1 MNGRFILRRGNRDEA
16 EKPFWISYADLMT
29 ALMVLFLVVM
39 SVALLSLTRKVITI
53 TSPGENRAKEIATFC
68 QEIGGLKEKFP
79 NVVGTVDEKRCV
91 IDFGERARFEYKE
104 HQLSAQQARTLREFI
119 PSVLSI
125 SQNPVGEKWLKR
137 IVVEGYTD
145 RSGSYFYNLN
155 LSLKRSQRILC
166 VLLGKPEPD
175 EKHLS
180 DEERE
185 QIRRLFLVGGY
196 SYNSAKESAE
206 ESRRVE
212 LRFEFWGLD
221 ESRPTNNDV
230 PNGEFGTCKLD

>member
-1 MNGRFILRRGNRDEA
+1 MTGRFALKRGNKGEA

-39 SVALLSLTRKVITI
+39 SVALLALTKKIKVV
-53 TSPGENRAKEIATFC
+53 TSPGETRAAEIVTFC
-68 QEIGGLKEKFP
+68 QEVGGLKAKFP
-79 NVVGTVDEKRCV
+79 DVVGTVDEKRCV
-91 IDFGERARFEYKE
+91 IDFGDRARFDSNK
-104 HQLSAQQARTLREFI
+104 HHLTPSQARTMREFI

-125 SQNPVGEKWLKR
+125 AKNPIGRQWLKR

-145 RSGSYFYNLN
+145 RRGTYLHNLN
-155 LSLKRSQRILC
+155 LSLKRSQRVLC
-166 VLLGKPEPD
+166 VLLDKPDLNERP
-175 EKHLS
+175 LS

-185 QIRRLFLVGGY
+185 QIRKLFLVGGY
-196 SYNSAKESAE
+196 SYNSTKESLD

-221 ESRPTNNDV
+221 EDRHTNNE
-230 PNGEFGTCKLD
+230 NAFGEFGTCELD